1 MTPTAATERVKE
13 QPEEALWKRLPWRTI
28 VVYSG
33 VIFFAFYL
41 ILPFAWIVL
50 TSFMTEA
57 EALSVPPHWVP
68 ENPTLQNYKG
78 FLNPSTE
85 QRLVGSRA
93 VEQVPRALLNSTIVA
108 VSTALLNL
116 FLATLAAY
124 SFARLKF
131 RGSQMLMMVY
141 LLSRMVPGVA
151 IIIPF
156 FLVMRTLNLL
166 DTYWA
171 MILSYT
177 TFTLP
182 FTIWILKDY
191 FRTIPREIEDAAR
204 IDRCNWFS
212 MMWRIFLPI
221 SAPGLIAAAIFSFML
236 AWNEF
241 LFALFISSTISTRTI
256 PIVVANFATDL
267 EVQFTFMA
275 AAGVLAVIP
284 PLALALIFQRLIVQ
298 GLAAGSVKG

>member
-1 MTPTAATERVKE
+1 MTATAAAQRAE
-13 QPEEALWKRLPWRTI
+13 QPRQAFWARLPWRSI
-28 VVYSG
+28 VVYG
-33 VIFFAFYL
+33 AALFFALYL
-41 ILPFAWIVL
+41 IAPFAWIIL

-57 EALSVPPHWVP
+57 EALSVPPNWIP
-68 ENPTLQNYKG
+68 ENPTLQNYEG
-78 FLNPSTE
+78 FFSPTAE

-93 VEQVPRALLNSTIVA
+93 VEETPRALLNSTIVA

-116 FLATLAAY
+116 ALATLAAY
-124 SFARLKF
+124 SFARLRF
-131 RGSQMLMMVY
+131 RGSQVLLMLY

-191 FRTIPREIEDAAR
+191 FRTIPRDIEDAAR
-204 IDRCNWFS
+204 VDGCSWIS

-221 SAPGLIAAAIFSFML
+221 SAPGLVAAAVFSFML

-284 PLALALIFQRLIVQ
+284 PLALALIFQRMIVQ